1 MSPGRASAALTI
13 CSPSLCAWALW
24 TQVETAAQ
32 PLPGILW
39 PACSSDQVTNDAH
52 HGLPGETPA
61 AARYLS
67 TCGPVF
73 EPAISCT
80 PFWVSPMCSAA
91 APSELLPPLP
101 AGTAAAASAAAA
113 GAGAGCA
120 AACSGG
126 WAGVVGGVGAAAA

>member
-67 TCGPVF
+67 TITPVF
-73 EPAISCT
+73 EPATSWT
-80 PFWVSPMCSAA
+80 PFWVSPTCSAA
-91 APSELLPPLP
+91 APSELPPP
-101 AGTAAAASAAAA
+101 FPAAA
-113 GAGAGCA
+113 GAPASTTA
-120 AACSGG
+120 P
-126 WAGVVGGVGAAAA
+126 